1 MLLEVFHK
9 IPLLLLSVGIVIEG
23 VGLLLLVAQITGKPA
38 RLALDIRRVPQR
50 NKNSERRGVSNHRVA
65 IQPHDELN
73 LAQQIVV
80 ISHDLAR
87 LLRVFVVTDNS
98 QSSAQIPRLQL
109 GLDSV
114 RALAKLFRKR
124 GHVSFRRN
132 SGTGVPPVR
141 ISRTTHGR
149 DARATRRAI
158 GQRENGGA
166 DELKLVRLRLL
177 LPRDVGE
184 VARAEIR
191 VEPLLKNFRRLLL
204 FLDAGQRI
212 RIQRRRACETPERL
226 LAFLHV
232 NREINFL
239 AVLKLRQVEIGRGAR
254 EVQRPVARVAFE
266 AVVHKLEHDLVTA
279 QHFGINLLVITLR
292 LGLLLDA
299 RLTPLA
305 GQTFA
310 HRLRETGERVELDT
324 VQRAEHRF
332 HVLDAKYFRRAVRGR
347 KRANECIVVELREI
361 QRFEPAQDA
370 RQLANISRLHRA
382 RE

>member
-1 MLLEVFHK
+1 M
-9 IPLLLLSVGIVIEG
+9 
-23 VGLLLLVAQITGKPA
+23 LLLVAQITGKPA

-109 GLDSV
+109 GLDGV

-124 GHVSFRRN
+124 GHVSFRR
-132 SGTGVPPVR
+132 T
-141 ISRTTHGR
+141 
-149 DARATRRAI
+149 A

-212 RIQRRRACETPERL
+212 RIQRGRACETPERL
-226 LAFLHV
+226 IAFLHV
-232 NREINFL
+232 NREINLL
-239 AVLKLRQVEIGRGAR
+239 AVLKLREVEIGRGAR
-254 EVQRPVARVAFE
+254 EVQRPVARLALE

-279 QHFGINLLVITLR
+279 QHLGINLLVIALR
-292 LGLLLDA
+292 LGFLLDA

-310 HRLRETGERVELDT
+310 HRLREAGERVELDT
-324 VQRAEHRF
+324 IERAEHRF
-332 HVLDAKYFRRAVRGR
+332 HILDAKYFRRAVRGR
-347 KRANECIVVELREI
+347 KRANECIVVELGEI
-361 QRFEPAQDA
+361 QRLEPAQDA